1 VWFLPGHRWRVLQRV
16 LNRPMSAHST
26 VMSPWSGKCSSHRFC
41 TSRMRT
47 SRDFCAASP
56 ATYKFL
62 TGPCGVLPSKTTRA
76 NTLRQRQFRTKKQ
89 YCFPLLAVSPSFR
102 TLAGIVVLCASA
114 RPSEGGRASELLY
127 GRPYVRQSFSRLLE
141 QGPFKALFWILLAVF
156 GTISWVARPARSE
169 DLSQGFTATA
179 ETLLAFSFS
188 RHSAAFS
195 GLPHA

>member
-1 VWFLPGHRWRVLQRV
+1 
-16 LNRPMSAHST
+16 MSAHST

-141 QGPFKALFWILLAVF
+141 QGPFKGALRDTARRLRDDF
-156 GTISWVARPARSE
+156 WVARPAQSE
-169 DLSQGFTATA
+169 DLPQGFTATA

>member
-1 VWFLPGHRWRVLQRV
+1 
-16 LNRPMSAHST
+16 MSAHST

-102 TLAGIVVLCASA
+102 TLAGIVVLCVTEKRKPGRTSRIRF
-114 RPSEGGRASELLY
+114 RPVMNTQHTADNVLIDLHTESQRDLLSNAGTTPAGIPPFHCHDGLDEVLVGSLRA
-127 GRPYVRQSFSRLLE
+127 
-141 QGPFKALFWILLAVF
+141 GPTAAPRRKQHAV
-156 GTISWVARPARSE
+156 
-169 DLSQGFTATA
+169 
-179 ETLLAFSFS
+179 
-188 RHSAAFS
+188 
-195 GLPHA
+195 LP